1 MIHRRDE
8 FRGAQATIDKVH
20 QLAKDGK
27 INLFTQYQMASV
39 KGDKNLESIDIKHD
53 NNEIKNLKTDYVL
66 GFFGLIMQLGPIAN
80 WGLNIDKKTIEVDT
94 EKFETNQKG
103 IYAVGDICNYPGK
116 LKLILSGFHE
126 GALAAR
132 ACFKLA
138 RPNEKYRFEFTT
150 SSKTIKERLG
160 VKKVI
165 ELYSANTPNGKKISI
180 MLEEIGYE
188 YKVINIDLNKGD
200 QFKPEFKKI
209 SPFSKIPV
217 IIDQDN
223 NKNIFESG
231 AILMYLAEQS
241 GKFYDTKDRLEINQW
256 LMAQMGYVGPML
268 GQHHQFH
275 HYNPGKSQFGEERY
289 FKISKRI
296 YEELDERLSK
306 SRFLAGE
313 NYTIADIGTF
323 PWIARH
329 EWHDIGLKNYKN
341 LTRWYVE
348 ISEREAVKKGF
359 KFMNKDEVPPK
370 P

>member
-1 MIHRRDE
+1 
-8 FRGAQATIDKVH
+8 
-20 QLAKDGK
+20 
-27 INLFTQYQMASV
+27 
-39 KGDKNLESIDIKHD
+39 
-53 NNEIKNLKTDYVL
+53 
-66 GFFGLIMQLGPIAN
+66 
-80 WGLNIDKKTIEVDT
+80 
-94 EKFETNQKG
+94 
-103 IYAVGDICNYPGK
+103 
-116 LKLILSGFHE
+116 
-126 GALAAR
+126 
-132 ACFKLA
+132 
-138 RPNEKYRFEFTT
+138 
-150 SSKTIKERLG
+150 
-160 VKKVI
+160 
-165 ELYSANTPNGKKISI
+165 

-209 SPFSKIPV
+209 SPLSKIPV

-296 YEELDERLSK
+296 YEELDARLSRA
-306 SRFLAGE
+306 RFLAGE

-359 KFMNKDEVPPK
+359 NFMNKDEVPPK